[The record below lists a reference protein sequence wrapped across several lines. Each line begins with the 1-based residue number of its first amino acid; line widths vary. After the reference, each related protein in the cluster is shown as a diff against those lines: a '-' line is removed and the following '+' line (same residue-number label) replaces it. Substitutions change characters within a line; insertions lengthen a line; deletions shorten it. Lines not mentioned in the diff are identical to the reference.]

1 MLYIIIAIISTIFGF
16 ILCSIMV
23 AGDDSIQV
31 ETHLI
36 TKVRDEAY
44 RCGNGL
50 VQFGMLKALRM
61 LGLEEIEDEQN

>member
-1 MLYIIIAIISTIFGF
+1 MLYIITVVISTIFGF
-16 ILCSIMV
+16 ILCSILV
-23 AGDDSIQV
+23 AGDDSVQV

-50 VQFGMLKALRM
+50 VQFGMIKALRM
-61 LGLEEIEDEQN
+61 LGLEDEQY

>member
-1 MLYIIIAIISTIFGF
+1 
-16 ILCSIMV
+16 MV

>member
-1 MLYIIIAIISTIFGF
+1 MSYIITVVISTIFGF
-16 ILCSIMV
+16 ILCSILV

-44 RCGNGL
+44 RCGNGMIQYGMIKTL
-50 VQFGMLKALRM
+50 KMLK
-61 LGLEEIEDEQN
+61 LEEDDENNL